1 MAEINTN
8 RTEEQNSV
16 AAALAI
22 RGGII
27 DAATGFGKTRT
38 LIKTVEIIRESFPH
52 YRTVWAVPTEKLR
65 DEDIPEDIRKWRAG
79 DKFQCDTVC
88 YKSLGDYSGGDILVL
103 DEFHHITE
111 INMAGYLKNPPKII
125 LAASATSPT
134 SDEKKAIIKHFG
146 LKLIRKISLHEAT
159 EKQYVNE
166 FEIHL
171 CKVAIDKEKKYLQGF
186 KHQGKV
192 TEDQRNT
199 DINALV
205 GRIVREKGRAPMHI
219 LLMRKRA
226 LASFLTK
233 EAIAKKVIKKWQDK
247 RTLIFCSSIEQAE
260 RLCQDFYHS
269 QTDDIALERFNK
281 GKIQHLS
288 CVQALDE
295 GVNMTNVENVII
307 ISPDAQIRRL
317 LQRIGRGIRKAENQE
332 RCKVCLI
339 VSTNTQEEVWV
350 DNNLKE
356 LKLPEDKVKIYHYEQ
371 SNGTFIIKQN
381 SSEINT

>member
-1 MAEINTN
+1 
-8 RTEEQNSV
+8 
-16 AAALAI
+16 
-22 RGGII
+22 
-27 DAATGFGKTRT
+27 
-38 LIKTVEIIRESFPH
+38 
-52 YRTVWAVPTEKLR
+52 
-65 DEDIPEDIRKWRAG
+65 
-79 DKFQCDTVC
+79 
-88 YKSLGDYSGGDILVL
+88 
-103 DEFHHITE
+103 
-111 INMAGYLKNPPKII
+111 
-125 LAASATSPT
+125 
-134 SDEKKAIIKHFG
+134 
-146 LKLIRKISLHEAT
+146 
-159 EKQYVNE
+159 
-166 FEIHL
+166 
-171 CKVAIDKEKKYLQGF
+171 
-186 KHQGKV
+186 
-192 TEDQRNT
+192 
-199 DINALV
+199 
-205 GRIVREKGRAPMHI
+205 MHI

-317 LQRIGRGIRKAENQE
+317 QRIGRGIRKAENQE